1 MQPYKDALVK
11 TGSGE
16 KMQIFVRPGLRTITL
31 NVRPSAT
38 VAVVKHM
45 IHIRTFERSLSQ
57 PDAAV
62 VPADTIKLEYG
73 GRVLDDERP
82 LSHYGVA
89 DNATLAFDFNWD
101 PKTSSSEEKL
111 LYVKYPAD

>member
-1 MQPYKDALVK
+1 MQPYKAALVK
-11 TGSGE
+11 TTGTGE

-45 IHIRTFERSLSQ
+45 IHIRTFERSSSQ

-73 GRVLDDERP
+73 GRVESHPKQELNGGLGQCRQWRRSKLIFQTAD
-82 LSHYGVA
+82 LS
-89 DNATLAFDFNWD
+89 
-101 PKTSSSEEKL
+101 
-111 LYVKYPAD
+111 